1 MNLSIEQILSYNV
14 ITISFNPIKNQYDNY
29 VLKMISNHAKKMA
42 DNVNNKAANN
52 SDQPRE
58 KSALITDNFIGTL
71 SEYSWKIA
79 INALLVDT
87 IVKESDSVNLEN
99 QIDLETLKDK
109 YSIEVRSSFVR
120 NGIKFALGNSNH
132 PFDILGPYI
141 NDYKLEESSKDFY
154 LRCLYHFDN
163 RKKSEFINKVNNEG
177 IVVYLIGGASL
188 EMMQDESLYII
199 KNMKAGSEIG
209 INVEGSLT
217 QFKAIPIPKA
227 KDALT
232 IIKEIY
238 IKTKSKEIKNDD
250 SCLR

>member
-1 MNLSIEQILSYNV
+1 MNLNVEQITSFNV
-14 ITISFNPIKNQYDNY
+14 ITISFDSQKNQYDKY
-29 VLKMISNHAKKMA
+29 VLGIIYNHAKRIA
-42 DNVNNKAANN
+42 DNVNIKAANN
-52 SDQPRE
+52 SDKPRDE
-58 KSALITDNFIGTL
+58 SKLITDCFIGVL

-87 IVKESDSVNLEN
+87 IVKETDSLDLSN

-120 NGIKFALGNSNH
+120 NGIEFALANNEYH
-132 PFDILGPYI
+132 FDIVGPYV
-141 NDYKLEESSKDFY
+141 NNYKTEEKPKDFY

-163 RKKSEFINKVNNEG
+163 REKSKFISTVKDQGV
-177 IVVYLIGGASL
+177 VVYLIGGASL

-199 KNMKAGSEIG
+199 KNMKEGSELG
-209 INVEGSLT
+209 FNVDGTLT
-217 QFKAIPIPKA
+217 EYKAIPIPKS

-238 IKTKSKEIKNDD
+238 KKTKSGIEEQE
-250 SCLR
+250 RP